1 MKLEHIII
9 LIVIGVVAGF
19 IGGIAGV
26 GGGLIIVPFLIMF
39 MGMSQHEAQGTS
51 IGTLVFPIAVFAAIN
66 YSKAGFVN
74 WKYVIFLT
82 LTFMIG
88 SYFGSKLAVEIE
100 PKMLKR
106 VFATVL
112 VLGAI
117 KMYWDSFK

>member
-9 LIVIGVVAGF
+9 LIVIGVIAGF

-74 WKYVIFLT
+74 WKYVIFLA

-88 SYFGSKLAVEIE
+88 SYFGSKLAVDIE